1 MWYGF
6 DIGLVHFISY
16 STEVYYTDGEAYAGE
31 QYKWLKEDLEKAN
44 RWVTQHIQSP
54 SIGLNK
60 IHLCIC
66 ANMWHDLM
74 VSSLEW

>member
-44 RWVTQHIQSP
+44 R
-54 SIGLNK
+54 
-60 IHLCIC
+60 
-66 ANMWHDLM
+66 
-74 VSSLEW
+74 